1 MSAGGSAGAPR
12 RALSRG
18 SEARSWS
25 AGEVRETVARG
36 RWVPARDAVAAA
48 GIVPLARRP
57 NTTWVTSALAAA
69 VATPIVLNTVSE
81 YGQRATAP
89 GAASGDLTGSWNA
102 LVGIAGH
109 RVVGARDTHPTT
121 ADMGEGGSMRETCA
135 WRLGDYLAVLR
146 RRAWI
151 VVGATVVGATVLT
164 AVAAGLPRPV
174 TTSFSEGEAG
184 D

>member
-1 MSAGGSAGAPR
+1 
-12 RALSRG
+12 L
-18 SEARSWS
+18 
-25 AGEVRETVARG
+25 
-36 RWVPARDAVAAA
+36 
-48 GIVPLARRP
+48 
-57 NTTWVTSALAAA
+57 ALAAA

-89 GAASGDLTGSWNA
+89 GAASGDLTDCWNA

-109 RVVGARDTHPTT
+109 RVAGARDTHPTT
-121 ADMGEGGSMRETCA
+121 ARYGGEGGSMRETCA

-151 VVGATVVGATVLT
+151 VVGATVVGAAVLT
-164 AVAAGLPRPV
+164 AVAAALPPPV